1 MSPRQWPGRYAFRD
15 DDGKAQVYTLK
26 EEEIEMNTME
36 VEQNQTL
43 MNIVQMTY
51 SDYLRE
57 TASRDH
63 FRNAEASTVKGSVRA
78 SVDALADSARDVI
91 CQIAPLQTTSVCAV
105 PA

>member
-1 MSPRQWPGRYAFRD
+1 MHVEEIARD
-15 DDGKAQVYTLK
+15 APVYTLK

-43 MNIVQMTY
+43 MNIVQTTY

-57 TASRDH
+57 TATRDH
-63 FRNAEASTVKGSVRA
+63 FRNAEVSTVKGSVRA
-78 SVDALADSARDVI
+78 SLDALTDSARGLI
-91 CQIAPLQTTSVCAV
+91 CQIAPLQTTAVCAV